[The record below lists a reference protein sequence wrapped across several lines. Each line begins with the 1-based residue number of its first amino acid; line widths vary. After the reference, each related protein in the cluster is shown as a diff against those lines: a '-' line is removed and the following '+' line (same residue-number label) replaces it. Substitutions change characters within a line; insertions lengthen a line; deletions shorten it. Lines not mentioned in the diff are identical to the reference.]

1 MNLEETL
8 GAIET
13 TTSVDGLLHVMQKI
27 AEQFGFA
34 SYNFIDVGEPHVE
47 EPFWS
52 GTTGARWESEYN
64 SYGFVHADPTL
75 SKARRTNT
83 PFFWSELNISLRKGP
98 KSGARSTM
106 EAARDHGFEDGL
118 VIPIHIVDRLGR
130 PRSAC
135 IGFFWTEPKVPLT
148 ELKTDRFVDLHIEA
162 IYWTQ
167 KAIDLV
173 AVEFRKSHP
182 IISQETSPE
191 LITPKERD
199 VLSWS
204 ARGKTSSEA
213 ADIMNISDSTAKWH
227 LKNALRK
234 LDANTKTQA
243 VTKAIYLGLIDI

>member
-1 MNLEETL
+1 MPIEETL
-8 GAIET
+8 CAIEAA
-13 TTSVDGLLHVMQKI
+13 TSVDDLLRVMQDI
-27 AEQFGFA
+27 TEQCGFA
-34 SYNFIDVGEPHVE
+34 SYNFIDVGEPHVD

-52 GTTGARWESEYN
+52 GTTGERWESEYN
-64 SYGFVHADPTL
+64 SNGFVHADPTL
-75 SKARRTNT
+75 SRARRVNL
-83 PFFWSELNISLRKGP
+83 PFFWSDLEISLRRGP
-98 KSGARSTM
+98 KTVARSTM
-106 EAARDHGFEDGL
+106 EAAKDHGFQDGL
-118 VIPIHIVDRLGR
+118 VVPIHIADRLGR

-135 IGFFWTEPKVPLT
+135 LGFFWTETRELQP
-148 ELKTDRFVDLHIEA
+148 ELKADRFVNLHIVS

-182 IISQETSPE
+182 IISQETSPDF
-191 LITPKERD
+191 ITPKERD

-213 ADIMNISDSTAKWH
+213 AEIMKISDSTVKWH
-227 LKNALRK
+227 LKNSLRK